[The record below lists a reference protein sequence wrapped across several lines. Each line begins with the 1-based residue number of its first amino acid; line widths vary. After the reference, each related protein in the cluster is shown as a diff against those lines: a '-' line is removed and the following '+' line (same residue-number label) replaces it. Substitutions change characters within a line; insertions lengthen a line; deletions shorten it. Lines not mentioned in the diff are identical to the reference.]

1 MFLILFLNSILNILI
16 FLINFSYVGS
26 LPVEPLL
33 LLESLGETHGLSD
46 FVSGGYVREVE
57 EKRER
62 ERESVARVGYECK
75 WWILG
80 FRASRLF
87 QVKLFWV
94 LTSFF
99 WNRLV
104 FKWFIKT

>member
-1 MFLILFLNSILNILI
+1 MFLILLLNSILNILI

-62 ERESVARVGYECK
+62 ESQWQGWDMNVSGGYWALELLDCFR
-75 WWILG
+75 LNYFG
-80 FRASRLF
+80 F
-87 QVKLFWV
+87 
-94 LTSFF
+94 
-99 WNRLV
+99 
-104 FKWFIKT
+104 